1 MFQFSHMFAFYE
13 LFVFKTGHRK

>member
-13 LFVFKTGHRK
+13 HFVFKTGQRE